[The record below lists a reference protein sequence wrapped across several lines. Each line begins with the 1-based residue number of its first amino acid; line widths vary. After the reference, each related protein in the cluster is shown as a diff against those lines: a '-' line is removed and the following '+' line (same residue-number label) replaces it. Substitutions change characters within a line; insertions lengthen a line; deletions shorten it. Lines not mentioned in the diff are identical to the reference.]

1 MPTSMSRADVRRR
14 NRGAA
19 RFAARRFPCPAMAIA
34 ALSLLNGCASIGSMM
49 SPYSEK
55 FSCRNRDHG
64 QCIHPDRAYAD
75 AVAGIPSHSD
85 PAVTHDKAMLRDRA
99 GTGDATAPAAPQ
111 AKTQGKKPAPYL
123 SYRDS
128 LYREMQGLIEAP
140 ETPMLRAGRTVRT
153 LIMPYS
159 DRERPD
165 RLYMPRYVYSILERP
180 QWVVGDYLA
189 GSAAPAARLPVLGQV
204 KEKPAGDPAAQGDPA
219 PVPAPPEGQ
228 GQ

>member
-1 MPTSMSRADVRRR
+1 MLTSTSRA
-14 NRGAA
+14 GL
-19 RFAARRFPCPAMAIA
+19 RFRQPAIHRLNARRSTCPALAIA
-34 ALSLLNGCASIGSMM
+34 ALSLLNGCTTIGSMM

-75 AVAGIPSHSD
+75 AVAGVSSHSD
-85 PAVTHDKAMLRDRA
+85 PAVTHDKAMLKDRA
-99 GTGDATAPAAPQ
+99 STGDATAPAAPQ

-153 LIMPYS
+153 LIMPYA

-189 GSAAPAARLPVLGQV
+189 GSAVAAARLPVLGQV